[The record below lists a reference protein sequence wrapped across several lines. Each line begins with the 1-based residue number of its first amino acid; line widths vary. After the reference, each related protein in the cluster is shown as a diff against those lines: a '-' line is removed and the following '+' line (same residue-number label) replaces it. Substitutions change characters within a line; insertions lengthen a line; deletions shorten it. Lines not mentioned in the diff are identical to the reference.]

1 MYKVLSKVHVHVY
14 YIQMCILYVQYMYQY
29 KRQVPEFIVQS
40 LNDRGET
47 SACLVEQL
55 IASLHLWA
63 DHTLQRYGNMFN
75 MNKIK
80 VEL

>member
-1 MYKVLSKVHVHVY
+1 MYITYKCVY
-14 YIQMCILYVQYMYQY
+14 YMYMYQY

-40 LNDRGET
+40 LNDHGET

-55 IASLHLWA
+55 IASLHFRA

-80 VEL
+80 LEL